1 MKNEKSTTMK
11 RTRTALWG
19 ILMAA
24 AVVFVACKST
34 RKSIVVVHT
43 NDTHSQIECYVG
55 KGDTLGGT
63 LRRYEALK
71 QLRKENPDLVL
82 LDAGDFSQGSPYF
95 NLFGGRAEIELMN
108 RLGYEVSTLGNHEFD
123 RGVSDLAERLKLA
136 KFQIVCANYRF
147 LNADLAEQVK
157 PYTIL
162 KRGDVKIGV
171 FGLTCNLDGIIAT
184 TVMDSLQYLDPVEIS
199 QNTINLLKSEGCDFI
214 ICLSHLGYFPE
225 PGRPMCDSIL
235 AKQITGLDLLV
246 SGHSHIVVDTVING
260 IKIVQTGE
268 KGVRLGEVKL
278 EK

>member
-1 MKNEKSTTMK
+1 MK
-11 RTRTALWG
+11 RTKITLWG
-19 ILMAA
+19 ILIAMAI
-24 AVVFVACKST
+24 VFVACKST
-34 RKSIVVVHT
+34 KKSIVVVHS
-43 NDTHSQIECYVG
+43 NDTHSQIECYIA
-55 KGDTLGGT
+55 KGDTLGGY

-71 QLRKENPDLVL
+71 QLRAENPDLIL

-95 NLFGGRAEIELMN
+95 NLFEGRAEIELMN

-123 RGVSDLAERLKLA
+123 RGIADLAERLKLA
-136 KFQIVCANYRF
+136 KFQIVCANYKYK
-147 LNADLAEQVK
+147 NPDLAAVVK

-171 FGLTCNLDGIIAT
+171 FGLTCDLNGIIAT
-184 TVMDSLQYLDPVEIS
+184 TVMDSLQYLDPVEVS
-199 QNTINLLKSEGCDFI
+199 QNIINTLKSEGCDFI

-246 SGHSHIVVDTVING
+246 SAHSHIVVDTTING
-260 IKIVQTGE
+260 IKIIQTGV

-278 EK
+278 QK